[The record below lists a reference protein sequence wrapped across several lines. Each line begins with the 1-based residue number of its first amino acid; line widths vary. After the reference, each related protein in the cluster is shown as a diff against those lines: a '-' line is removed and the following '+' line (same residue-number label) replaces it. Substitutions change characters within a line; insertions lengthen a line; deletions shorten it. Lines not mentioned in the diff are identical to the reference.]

1 MVLSPSI
8 ATLTTTSPPDILAYI
23 VIAPQESITIGTDIA
38 MTMSI
43 DGGTTNATGMW
54 TKVGDI
60 GSDGKQ
66 LWRVEADVSAQSGVS
81 LTYEITT
88 ANNKE
93 IRLHACVGLVTIY

>member
-1 MVLSPSI
+1 
-8 ATLTTTSPPDILAYI
+8 
-23 VIAPQESITIGTDIA
+23 
-38 MTMSI
+38 
-43 DGGTTNATGMW
+43 MW

-66 LWRVEADVSAQSGVS
+66 LWRVEADVSAQSGAS